1 MIVGQEHIISLIDKS
16 TVDTFPKSLILLGEY
31 GSGKHT
37 ISDYISNRLNLTT
50 PELAKKYLDLK
61 VDAITSNR
69 AAWLQDMFR

>member
-1 MIVGQEHIISLIDKS
+1 MVINVPVIADVDVIMAGGSVAAIRAAGFSFAVW
-16 TVDTFPKSLILLGEY
+16 TVD
-31 GSGKHT
+31 
-37 ISDYISNRLNLTT
+37 T